1 MYYTILYKVLH
12 FNPSEDFATSTQ
24 VILLKTF
31 TSINRG
37 ERSSHS
43 LGSLSTFF
51 PMEGFFS
58 TFIVRSMLGVY
69 AYFLN
74 DAVRVF
80 VEVEVHV
87 HRTL

>member
-1 MYYTILYKVLH
+1 
-12 FNPSEDFATSTQ
+12 
-24 VILLKTF
+24 
-31 TSINRG
+31 
-37 ERSSHS
+37 
-43 LGSLSTFF
+43 
-51 PMEGFFS
+51 MEGFFS